1 MICKFCSASKTR
13 QTSKYFFIPRAL
25 KTHHNR
31 LFWSCQRLF
40 RLLVVMV
47 LTGMKLSQ
55 TLSMAFSQLLFD
67 FGFMFPFTVIQT
79 GGKERTTEELGFSP
93 PTLSQ
98 PI

>member
-1 MICKFCSASKTR
+1 
-13 QTSKYFFIPRAL
+13 
-25 KTHHNR
+25 
-31 LFWSCQRLF
+31 
-40 RLLVVMV
+40 MV

-93 PTLSQ
+93 PTLS
-98 PI
+98 